1 MRSDIRQISTDG
13 QHYKTM
19 VHSSNVR
26 SVMALD
32 IDAQAKQIYFADMGN
47 KSIARISFGDKSS
60 VETLVKN
67 VEKPEGIAYD
77 WIAKKIYWS
86 STHPKCK

>member
-1 MRSDIRQISTDG
+1 MHSDIRQLSTDG
-13 QHYKTM
+13 QHYKPM
-19 VHSSNVR
+19 VRSSNVKGL
-26 SVMALD
+26 MALD
-32 IDAQAKQIYFADMGN
+32 IDTQAKMIYFADMGN
-47 KSIARISFGDKSS
+47 RSIARASFGNKKS

>member
-1 MRSDIRQISTDG
+1 MHSDIRQISTDG
-13 QHYKTM
+13 QHYDLM
-19 VHSSNVR
+19 VHSSYVKG
-26 SVMALD
+26 VMALD
-32 IDAQAKQIYFADMGN
+32 IDAQAKKIYFADMRN
-47 KSIARISFGDKSS
+47 SSIARASFGDKNS

-86 STHPKCK
+86 STHPECK